1 MTNLL
6 VADVE
11 DMGSAILVKVRD
23 TENYK
28 SRSFTI
34 LGEFYLEICRKYI
47 SIRKDIE
54 INRFLVKYYNGKCA
68 KMIMG
73 KHKIGSAPREI
84 VSFLKLPNCN
94 EYTDH
99 CLRRTSASLLVD
111 NGGDISALKRHGGW
125 RSTSVAESYILVED
139 SIENKKQTAMKILA
153 PLDINKPSTSN
164 DVNNI
169 VDFTTIGTA
178 TTSNITKDIGI
189 IGALR
194 FENCTFKHCQFHVS
208 APKEI

>member
-6 VADVE
+6 VA
-11 DMGSAILVKVRD
+11 
-23 TENYK
+23 
-28 SRSFTI
+28 FTI

-68 KMIMG
+68 KMVMG

-84 VSFLKLPNCN
+84 ASFLKLPNFN

-99 CLRRTSASLLVD
+99 CLRRTSATLLVD
-111 NGGDISALKRHGGW
+111 NGGDISALKRHGSW
-125 RSTSVAESYILVED
+125 SSTAVAESYIED